1 MKVVFCFSIILVLAG
16 CAPLIPDIEIVES
29 QETLSR
35 DLEGRLH
42 HKDRLFSGYLVEYYP
57 DGTLKTRS
65 AYSGGLLESVSYGYY
80 PTGEVMYARLYVKG
94 EKHGTHAG
102 YYPDGSLKF
111 RYHFVAGKSVGN
123 HQEWYEN
130 GLLAKD
136 LNYVNGQPF
145 GSQKMWRPDGK
156 IRSNYVIREDG
167 RRYGL
172 VGVKRCKN
180 IDTELEQITRLTSA
194 IYDK

>member
-1 MKVVFCFSIILVLAG
+1 MKVIFCFSILLVLAG
-16 CAPLIPDIEIVES
+16 CGPLIPDIEVAES
-29 QETLSR
+29 DETLSR
-35 DLEGRLH
+35 DKKGRLH
-42 HKDRLFSGYLVEYYP
+42 YEGGLFSGYLVEYYP
-57 DGTLKTRS
+57 GGTLKSKS
-65 AYSGGLLESVSYGYY
+65 AYSEGLLESVSYGYY
-80 PTGEVMYARLYVKG
+80 PTGEVMYVRPYVKG
-94 EKHGTHAG
+94 EKHGTHTG

-111 RYHFVAGKSVGN
+111 QYHFVTGKSAGN
-123 HQEWYEN
+123 HQEWYQS

-136 LNYVNGQPF
+136 LNYVDGQPF